1 MYENTTKEK
10 EKMRKDFGARPLT
23 YPQPVYMIGSFD
35 DSGNPDLM
43 NAAWGGISDTMEISL
58 CLDKKHKTVQNIL
71 KKGAFTVSIA
81 DEDHVRACD
90 YVGMVSGHKEPDKFK
105 KAGFTYTVSSKVDAP
120 IINEL
125 PICVECRLL
134 DYDMETEIMKG
145 EIVNVSVDERVL
157 DASGRVDVSKVRPIT
172 FDPFNN
178 QYVGLGHIVGQ
189 AFKDGSKL
197 K

>member
-1 MYENTTKEK
+1 
-10 EKMRKDFGARPLT
+10 MRKDFGARALT

-35 DSGNPDLM
+35 ENNHPDLM

-71 KKGAFTVSIA
+71 EKGAFTVSIA
-81 DEDHVRACD
+81 DEAHVVACD
-90 YVGMVSGHKEPDKFK
+90 YVGIVSGHKEPDKFQ
-105 KAGFTYTVSSKVDAP
+105 KAGFTYTPSSKVEAP

-125 PICVECRLL
+125 PICLECRLK

-145 EIVNVSVDERVL
+145 EIVNVSVDEKVL
-157 DASGRVDVSKVRPIT
+157 DDKGRVDVSKVKPIT

-178 QYVGLGHIVGQ
+178 QYVALGAVAGQ
-189 AFKDGSKL
+189 AFKDGLKL